1 MTPIHD
7 LAWIALVGAGATAVL
22 DCWLMGLKRLGV
34 RSLDM
39 ALIGR
44 WIGHVVRG
52 RFFHPA
58 IANAPPVQAER
69 ALGWLTHYAIGVA
82 FAGLLL
88 LAVGHEWTRAPT
100 LLPAV
105 AVGVGTVL
113 APLLVMQPAMGAG
126 FASSRTPTP
135 LKNCLRSVVN
145 HGVFGV
151 GLYATA
157 AVIEWLAR

>member
-1 MTPIHD
+1 MTLIHN
-7 LAWIALVGAGATAVL
+7 LAWIVIVGAGATVVL
-22 DCWLMGLKRLGV
+22 DLWLMGLRRLGV

-44 WIGHVVRG
+44 WVGHLARG
-52 RFFHPA
+52 QFAHTA
-58 IANAPPVQAER
+58 IVKAAPVKAER
-69 ALGWLTHYAIGVA
+69 VLGWVTHYVIGVA
-82 FAGLLL
+82 FAGLLFIVL
-88 LAVGHEWTRAPT
+88 GPEWARTPT

-126 FASSRTPTP
+126 FASSRTLTP

-151 GLYATA
+151 GLYAAA
-157 AVIEWLAR
+157 AVIARVAQ

>member
-1 MTPIHD
+1 MTLTHD
-7 LAWIALVGAGATAVL
+7 LAWIALVGAGATAIL
-22 DCWLMGLKRLGV
+22 DLWLAALRRLGL

-44 WIGHVVRG
+44 WIGHLARG
-52 RFFHPA
+52 RFAHAA
-58 IANAPPVQAER
+58 IAAAPPVRAER
-69 ALGWLTHYAIGVA
+69 ALGWLTHYVIGAA

-88 LAVGHEWTRAPT
+88 LALGHEWTLAPT

-105 AVGVGTVL
+105 AVGVVTVL
-113 APLLVMQPAMGAG
+113 APLFVMQPAMGAG
-126 FASSRTPTP
+126 YASSRTPTP

-151 GLYATA
+151 GLYASA
-157 AVIEWLAR
+157 AVIAHLAQ

>member
-1 MTPIHD
+1 MTLTHD
-7 LAWIALVGAGATAVL
+7 LAWIALVGAGATAIL
-22 DCWLMGLKRLGV
+22 DLWIAMLRRLGV

-44 WIGHVVRG
+44 WVGHLARG
-52 RFFHPA
+52 RFAHA
-58 IANAPPVQAER
+58 TIASAPPVRAER
-69 ALGWLTHYAIGVA
+69 TLGWLTHYAIGVA

-88 LAVGHEWTRAPT
+88 LALGHEWTRAPT

-105 AVGVGTVL
+105 AVGIATVL
-113 APLLVMQPAMGAG
+113 APLFVMQPAMGAG

-151 GLYATA
+151 GLYAA
-157 AVIEWLAR
+157 AAAIAWLAP

>member
-1 MTPIHD
+1 MTLTHD
-7 LAWIALVGAGATAVL
+7 LAWIALVGAGATAL
-22 DCWLMGLKRLGV
+22 FDLWIAALRRLGV

-44 WIGHVVRG
+44 WIGHLARG
-52 RFFHPA
+52 KFAHA
-58 IANAPPVQAER
+58 GIASAPPIRAER

-88 LAVGHEWTRAPT
+88 LALGHEWTRAPT

-105 AVGVGTVL
+105 AVGIATVL
-113 APLLVMQPAMGAG
+113 APLFVMQPALGAG
-126 FASSRTPTP
+126 VAFSLTPTP

-151 GLYATA
+151 GLYTA
-157 AVIEWLAR
+157 AAALAWLAQ

>member
-1 MTPIHD
+1 MTLIHD
-7 LAWIALVGAGATAVL
+7 LAWIALVGAGATAIL
-22 DCWLMGLKRLGV
+22 DLWLMGLRRLGV
-34 RSLDM
+34 RSLDV

-44 WIGHVVRG
+44 WVGHLARG
-52 RFFHPA
+52 RFAHAA
-58 IANAPPVQAER
+58 IANAQQVRAER

-113 APLLVMQPAMGAG
+113 APLFVMQPAMGAG
-126 FASSRTPTP
+126 FASSRTPKP

-145 HGVFGV
+145 HGVFGI
-151 GLYATA
+151 GLYTTA
-157 AVIEWLAR
+157 AAIAWLAQ

>member
-1 MTPIHD
+1 MTLTHD
-7 LAWIALVGAGATAVL
+7 LAWIALVGAGATAIL
-22 DCWLMGLKRLGV
+22 DLWIATLRRLGV

-44 WIGHVVRG
+44 WVGHLAHG
-52 RFFHPA
+52 RFAHAA
-58 IANAPPVQAER
+58 IASAPPVRAER

-88 LAVGHEWTRAPT
+88 LALGQEWTRAPT

-105 AVGVGTVL
+105 AVGIGTVL
-113 APLLVMQPAMGAG
+113 APLFVMQPAMGAG
-126 FASSRTPTP
+126 VASSRTPTP
-135 LKNCLRSVVN
+135 LRNCLRSVVN

-151 GLYATA
+151 GLYAAA
-157 AVIEWLAR
+157 AVIARLAQ